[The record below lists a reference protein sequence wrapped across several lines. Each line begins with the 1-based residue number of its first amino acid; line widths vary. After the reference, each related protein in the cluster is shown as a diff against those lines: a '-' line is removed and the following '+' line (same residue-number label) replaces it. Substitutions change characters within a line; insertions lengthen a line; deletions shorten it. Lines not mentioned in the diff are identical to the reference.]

1 MQDNTVTEIIA
12 RFGHS
17 QTKLAETLGVSRQA
31 VHVWFKNGKIPLLRI
46 YQLKEMMDNKEEN
59 KSE

>member
-1 MQDNTVTEIIA
+1 MQDIMVTEIIA
-12 RFGHS
+12 KFGNS

-46 YQLKEMMDNKEEN
+46 YQLKEMMENQEEN
-59 KSE
+59 TSE